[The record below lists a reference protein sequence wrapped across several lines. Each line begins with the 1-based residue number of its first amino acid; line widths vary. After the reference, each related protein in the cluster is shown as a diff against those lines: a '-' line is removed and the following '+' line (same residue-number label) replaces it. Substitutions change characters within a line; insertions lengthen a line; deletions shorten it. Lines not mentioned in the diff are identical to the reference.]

1 MKMSASEYYKL
12 PTVRKF
18 LRLVRSQ
25 ARRHRIGWSGPDKK
39 VKDSVRVS
47 IKLKDATDG
56 NILKTR
62 RYKGRIRKG

>member
-25 ARRHRIGWSGPDKK
+25 VRRHRIGWSGPDKK
-39 VKDSVRVS
+39 VRDSVRVT
-47 IKLKDATDG
+47 IKLKDAREG